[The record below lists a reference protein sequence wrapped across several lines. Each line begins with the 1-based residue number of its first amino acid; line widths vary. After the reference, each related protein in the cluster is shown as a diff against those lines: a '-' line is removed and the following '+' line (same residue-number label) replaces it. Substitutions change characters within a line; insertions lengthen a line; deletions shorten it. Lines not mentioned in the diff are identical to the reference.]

1 MKTPEQIAAEV
12 LDEVR
17 CELDRYEDN
26 AEDGT
31 TVQDAATDVA
41 QRLYDL
47 YGVMPIPKDTERT

>member
-12 LDEVR
+12 LHEVR
-17 CELDRYEDN
+17 CELDRYKDN

-47 YGVMPIPKDTERT
+47 YDVMPIQKD